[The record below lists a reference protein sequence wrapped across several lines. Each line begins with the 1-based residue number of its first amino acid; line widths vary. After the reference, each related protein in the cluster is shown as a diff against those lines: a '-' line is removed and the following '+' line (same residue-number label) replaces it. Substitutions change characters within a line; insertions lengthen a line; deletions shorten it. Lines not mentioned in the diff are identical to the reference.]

1 MMMIMLL
8 NTALI
13 PALSERSANTTLNHL
28 QPFLYA
34 YNPDS
39 CSTADVA
46 LCNAATPILQ
56 VGDTLN
62 LKPLLPRYQLIPCRH
77 FTFIH
82 LLHRRRHYSIPYSH
96 ISLLTL
102 DIHHFR

>member
-8 NTALI
+8 NTALV
-13 PALSERSANTTLNHL
+13 PAVSERSANSPLNHL
-28 QPFLYA
+28 RPFLYA

-46 LCNAATPILQ
+46 LCRAPQ
-56 VGDTLN
+56 
-62 LKPLLPRYQLIPCRH
+62 LPSCKHY
-77 FTFIH
+77 FI
-82 LLHRRRHYSIPYSH
+82 RYSH

>member
-8 NTALI
+8 NTALV
-13 PALSERSANTTLNHL
+13 PAVSERSANSPLNHL
-28 QPFLYA
+28 RPFLYA

-46 LCNAATPILQ
+46 LF
-56 VGDTLN
+56 GDTLK
-62 LKPLLPRYQLIPCRH
+62 LKPYYFIRYS
-77 FTFIH
+77 
-82 LLHRRRHYSIPYSH
+82 Y